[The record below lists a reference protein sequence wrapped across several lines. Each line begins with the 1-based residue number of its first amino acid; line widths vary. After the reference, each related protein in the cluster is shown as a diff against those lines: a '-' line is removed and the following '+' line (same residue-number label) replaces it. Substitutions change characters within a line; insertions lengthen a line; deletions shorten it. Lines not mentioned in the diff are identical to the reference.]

1 MNNTSRK
8 KLFEFIILAFVI
20 LSVFLGLRNMI
31 RQWLT
36 DQHQRDAGTVAKVY
50 TEKIRGNLNQ
60 LNYASILSVFIDRKS
75 VV

>member
-36 DQHQRDAGTVAKVY
+36 DQHQRDAGTVAKV
-50 TEKIRGNLNQ
+50 
-60 LNYASILSVFIDRKS
+60 
-75 VV
+75 